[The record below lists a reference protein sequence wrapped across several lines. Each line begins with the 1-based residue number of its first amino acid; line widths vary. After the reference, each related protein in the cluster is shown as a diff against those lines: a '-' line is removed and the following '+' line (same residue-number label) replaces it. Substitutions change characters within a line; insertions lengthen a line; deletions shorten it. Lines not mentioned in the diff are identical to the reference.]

1 MRTCDA
7 GWDTKMDAHDTS
19 RNVLRRQYVDRRLA
33 LSPDEHV
40 RLSARVCAQLRENF
54 PQLSSQRVA
63 FCWPINKEP
72 DLRPLIEA
80 WIEAQKESG
89 NAGFTALLPVV
100 RAPRTPLGF
109 RAWTPDCD
117 MMIDSYG
124 IPTPSCG
131 EFITPE
137 ALLIPVNVFDAAGH
151 RIGYGGGY
159 FDRTLALLG
168 RNVLS
173 IGVGFE
179 LARVDSIQ
187 PQAHDVP
194 LDAIV
199 SEAGVFRRT

>member
-1 MRTCDA
+1 
-7 GWDTKMDAHDTS
+7 MDAHDTS
-19 RNVLRRQYVDRRLA
+19 RNVLRRQYVDRRQA
-33 LSPDEHV
+33 LSPDEHA
-40 RLSARVCAQLRENF
+40 RLSASICTQLREHF
-54 PQLSSQRVA
+54 PQLATQRVA

-72 DLRPLIEA
+72 DLRPLIES
-80 WIEAQKESG
+80 WIEAQKKSG

-100 RAPRTPLGF
+100 HTPRSPLGF
-109 RAWTPDCD
+109 RAWTPDCA
-117 MMIDSYG
+117 MVIDSYG
-124 IPTPSCG
+124 IPTPSSG

-137 ALLIPVNVFDAAGH
+137 ALLIPVNAFDAAGH

-179 LARVDSIQ
+179 LARVDSIH
-187 PQAHDVP
+187 PLAHDVA